1 MTVDDVT
8 YPDHAVAV
16 VNASVDGVYTVSVA
30 GDSVDIV
37 QLPVGDY
44 TAKLTAEIPN
54 YNPVE
59 KSDGFKV
66 LNGTITANVTVDDV
80 TYPDHAVA
88 VVNASVDGVYTVS
101 VAGDNR

>member
-30 GDSVDIV
+30 GEDYTVTVSGGTGSVDIV

-66 LNGTITANVTVDDV
+66 LNGTI
-80 TYPDHAVA
+80 
-88 VVNASVDGVYTVS
+88 S
-101 VAGDNR
+101 